1 MKWLSEPSPSA
12 VAEALR
18 AVAPELSGLPVDIPD
33 PAGQD
38 DPVWQSS
45 SAALGEEFFVKFAW
59 SEPAARR
66 VLHQIRVLEALTRE
80 PAVPYL
86 PQVVASGTDPL
97 IMVTRRV
104 RGASLFTVAD
114 TINLDH
120 AGLQIAR
127 FLAVLHGEEA
137 RRRVEPMTGAVP
149 AWYPL
154 VTTSALRERFGRW
167 VTPGQQREV
176 VRWCDWADEI
186 LAEPGP
192 QVLVHGDL
200 HGDNQVWCNGE
211 LIAVLDFENAGAGEP
226 EYDLRA
232 FPGPGMGPGLELLT
246 AITRHYER
254 ITGRTLS
261 FERIMAWHLH
271 QALGDVLWRS
281 EAGLSLP
288 DHRAPGEWVTDMA
301 ARFRSLGTQFADRR
315 LLQEATA
322 WEARWTWLS
331 RAMPAGLQRNRA
343 TSPRWP
349 TSCRRCATRS
359 TSGSAPGAWC

>member
-1 MKWLSEPSPSA
+1 LWH
-12 VAEALR
+12 
-18 AVAPELSGLPVDIPD
+18 
-33 PAGQD
+33 
-38 DPVWQSS
+38 SS
-45 SAALGEEFFVKFAW
+45 SASLGEEFFVKFAW

-66 VLHQIRVLEALTRE
+66 VLRQIRVLEALTGE

-104 RGASLFTVAD
+104 RGASLFKVAD

-137 RRRVEPMTGAVP
+137 RRRVEAMTGAVP

-167 VTPGQQREV
+167 VTPGEQRDV
-176 VRWCDWADEI
+176 VRWCDWAAEI
-186 LAEPGP
+186 LAEPGR

-200 HGDNQVWCNGE
+200 HGDNQVWRGGE
-211 LIAVLDFENAGAGEP
+211 LVVVLDFENAGAGEP

-232 FPGPGMGPGLELLT
+232 FPGPGTGPGLELLT
-246 AITRHYER
+246 AVTGHYER
-254 ITGRTLS
+254 ITGRGLS
-261 FERIMAWHLH
+261 VERIMAWHLH

-281 EAGLSLP
+281 EAGLPLP
-288 DHRAPGEWVTDMA
+288 DHRAPGEWVADMA
-301 ARFRSLGTQFADRR
+301 ARLRFLGGQFAE
-315 LLQEATA
+315 L
-322 WEARWTWLS
+322 WLS
-331 RAMPAGLQRNRA
+331 GHRPPEQRLGLRPVLVDRWPDYHVN
-343 TSPRWP
+343 SPRRAHHASAASIALSASDTP
-349 TSCRRCATRS
+349 TVPCTPIRSSMNPADATQCRGIRVICPGSNRRS
-359 TSGSAPGAWC
+359 SGVTGSGAERS